1 MDYIQ
6 YNNAARD
13 IARAAAFSQKTTFDD
28 TDKENFT
35 SNLNPLTSL
44 YTAKISEITKD
55 TDNSTVTV
63 KIELTRATDLQLLKL
78 LSDDDSLEFPPKK
91 LKDIVYTMP
100 IEKAALESE

>member
-13 IARAAAFSQKTTFDD
+13 IARAAAFSEKTTFDE
-28 TDKENFT
+28 TDKEKFT

-44 YTAKISEITKD
+44 YSAKISEITKD
-55 TDNSTVTV
+55 TNNSTVTV
-63 KIELTRATDLQLLKL
+63 KIELTRTTNFKL
-78 LSDDDSLEFPPKK
+78 FEWLTDDDNIQFPPEK